1 MNRPAGP
8 TTLPHS
14 TWHVSADRIAQSPPE
29 HRGLRRDQVR
39 LLVVEPGAV
48 AHRHFHH
55 LPQHL
60 RPGDLLVVNSSATL
74 PAELDGTSPAHG
86 GLVVHVGTSL
96 DDQHSGPLRRVVE
109 LRTAPDAAEPVL
121 DGQQAEEIQ
130 VGGGVRF
137 RLVAPYPR
145 PGSSP
150 TGDGSR
156 LWQAHVL
163 GTDSLEDHLELQGR
177 PISYGYLA
185 ERFPLSD
192 YQTIFALHP
201 GSSEMPS
208 AARPFTPELVTRL
221 IAGGVGVVPVTLH
234 TGLSSQEAGEPPQ
247 AEWFEVSPATA
258 RVVNE
263 TRRAGDRVVA
273 VGTTVARALESAVA
287 ADGTVHPR
295 TGWTEL
301 VITPDRPVR
310 AIDGIIT
317 GFHDPEA
324 THLQLIE
331 AVAGAGIM
339 RDAYDA
345 AEAEGYLWHEF
356 GDSSL
361 LLAR

>member
-1 MNRPAGP
+1 M
-8 TTLPHS
+8 
-14 TWHVSADRIAQSPPE
+14 
-29 HRGLRRDQVR
+29 
-39 LLVVEPGAV
+39 
-48 AHRHFHH
+48 
-55 LPQHL
+55 
-60 RPGDLLVVNSSATL
+60 
-74 PAELDGTSPAHG
+74 
-86 GLVVHVGTSL
+86 
-96 DDQHSGPLRRVVE
+96 
-109 LRTAPDAAEPVL
+109 
-121 DGQQAEEIQ
+121 
-130 VGGGVRF
+130 
-137 RLVAPYPR
+137 
-145 PGSSP
+145 
-150 TGDGSR
+150 
-156 LWQAHVL
+156 
-163 GTDSLEDHLELQGR
+163 QGR

-185 ERFPLSD
+185 GRFPLSD

-221 IAGGVGVVPVTLH
+221 IAGGIGVAPITLH

-258 RVVNE
+258 RLVNA
-263 TRRAGDRVVA
+263 TRQAGDRVVA

-287 ADGTVHPR
+287 GDGTVHPR

-310 AIDGIIT
+310 TIDGIIT

-331 AVAGAGIM
+331 AVAGPRIM

-345 AEAEGYLWHEF
+345 ADAEGYLWHEF